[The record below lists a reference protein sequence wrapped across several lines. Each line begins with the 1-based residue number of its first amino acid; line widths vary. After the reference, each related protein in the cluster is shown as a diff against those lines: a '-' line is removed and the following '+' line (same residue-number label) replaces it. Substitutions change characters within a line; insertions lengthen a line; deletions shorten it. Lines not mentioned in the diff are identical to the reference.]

1 MARNRKA
8 SREARR
14 KRQELIRSIMSPAT
28 PQPTQPADIIQLPR
42 TTQQTELPKPKKK
55 AKVKPHKPSRT
66 AQQEQHKQA
75 SRLTVEEPKSIRRT
89 ALLQEDFPIAGIRT
103 GNQEN
108 LEHEGKPENL
118 KHTGNVANLNRKGNV
133 ANLNRKGRK
142 KGSKNKQ
149 QRQQIKDA
157 KRKARA
163 QRKHPQPEPSLID
176 YEAVVFHIYDAIVD
190 AINNAPTEVIVFSKT
205 GRGQRQVNY
214 VELDTQKQQL
224 LSILDDTIANASDE
238 VQLFKYYE
246 SRQEEIFEA
255 LDALNYASSS
265 DQVEQSFAFVA
276 KILKHGRAL
285 SKQEATN
292 LSAYA

>member
-42 TTQQTELPKPKKK
+42 TPQQTELPKPKKK

-89 ALLQEDFPIAGIRT
+89 ASLQEDFPKAGIRT
-103 GNQEN
+103 GN
-108 LEHEGKPENL
+108 PENL
-118 KHTGNVANLNRKGNV
+118 KHPGNVANLNRKGNV
-133 ANLNRKGRK
+133 TNLNRKGRK

-163 QRKHPQPEPSLID
+163 QRKQPQPEPSLID